1 MAALFKGDDYEK
13 SVVNSLQDITSKSE
27 NLRHEATKAD
37 MSQSA
42 RNWKLA
48 EHRKDPCLLRL
59 GKSSDL
65 GSNFNYRP

>member
-1 MAALFKGDDYEK
+1 MSALFKGEDYEK
-13 SVVNSLQDITSKSE
+13 DVVDSLQDITSKSE

-48 EHRKDPCLLRL
+48 EQRGNPCSLCLDF
-59 GKSSDL
+59 KH
-65 GSNFNYRP
+65 GS